1 MWSMPKNVF
10 ESDRGQKFL
19 NKPGSTPY
27 LAPISFIKEK
37 MGDAWTIVSEDN
49 TFRGLAVTGG
59 DFVNKNMDE
68 EMVYQLTKAHVDN
81 VDAIKSMA
89 PFMATL
95 NYGVLD
101 AKVASSITSMGR
113 GWNAVP
119 AKP

>member
-1 MWSMPKNVF
+1 
-10 ESDRGQKFL
+10 
-19 NKPGSTPY
+19 
-27 LAPISFIKEK
+27 
-37 MGDAWTIVSEDN
+37 VSEDN

-68 EMVYQLTKAHVDN
+68 EMAYQLTKAHVDN

-101 AKVASSITSMGR
+101 AKVAGLC
-113 GWNAVP
+113 GPNPVKFHPGAVRAWEEGGYTVP
-119 AKP
+119 DCAKP